1 MSPLAPLAAIL
12 AGGRSRRMGTDKVTL
27 PLAGIPLLERVWSRV
42 ARAAERVVVVG
53 GVPRLDGKGVPTLPD
68 LYPGADSMG
77 GVATALAHAALAL
90 ETDGPVLCV
99 ACDLPFV
106 EPALLRYLVSLCP
119 GWEAVV
125 PRVAAGY
132 EPLCALYRPSA
143 LPFFEREIGRGNL
156 RVRDA
161 FGRLRTREVGE
172 EELRRFDP
180 ELCSFLNVN
189 RPEDLE
195 RARHRL
201 EGGEGTPCAYR
212 DP

>member
-1 MSPLAPLAAIL
+1 MSPQAPLAAIL
-12 AGGRSRRMGTDKVTL
+12 AGGRSRRMGADKVSL
-27 PLAGIPLLERVWSRV
+27 PLAGVPLLERVWSRV
-42 ARAAERVVVVG
+42 AQAAERVVVVG
-53 GVPRLDGKGVPTLPD
+53 GPPRLDGKGVPTLPD
-68 LYPGADSMG
+68 RYPGADSMG
-77 GVATALAHAALAL
+77 GVATALAHAAGAV
-90 ETDGPVLCV
+90 EADGPVLCV

-143 LPFFEREIGRGNL
+143 LPVFEREIARGNL
-156 RVRDA
+156 RLRDA
-161 FGRLRTREVGE
+161 FGQLRTREVGE

-189 RPEDLE
+189 RPEDFE
-195 RARHRL
+195 RARRL
-201 EGGEGTPCAYR
+201 AAGESG
-212 DP
+212 